1 MRKRRNTEDDS
12 SLELLLD
19 TMCNTFGGVMFIAIM
34 LFVIISNLVQ
44 AQVTTPVQDPVEL
57 YRKIESLR
65 IVLNELQR
73 QLAIQ
78 DEELKKLKTNSA
90 DSRLQEILLLEKS
103 IQVKQLAQTTLTR
116 QFETEKHRSTHLHKQ
131 IRESRD
137 KQLRQQIRADELNL
151 QTMRLQQQLQELR
164 SNPAVDQQ
172 LTFQMIQPGNEDPF
186 FMILSDDS
194 VYPVG
199 PWQYDDR
206 PDAPDAAVTTRQ
218 TSANIVQCRIR
229 PGAGCKVLDGDKLS
243 GDFQLMQKIP
253 QNRIPKFYIYPNSAQ
268 TAFRMREIFKK
279 NHLRHGCTLAIS
291 NDEPFSYQY
300 TPQADYEY

>member
-65 IVLNELQR
+65 MVLNELQR

-103 IQVKQLAQTTLTR
+103 I
-116 QFETEKHRSTHLHKQ
+116 RS
-131 IRESRD
+131 
-137 KQLRQQIRADELNL
+137 
-151 QTMRLQQQLQELR
+151 
-164 SNPAVDQQ
+164 
-172 LTFQMIQPGNEDPF
+172 
-186 FMILSDDS
+186 
-194 VYPVG
+194 
-199 PWQYDDR
+199 
-206 PDAPDAAVTTRQ
+206 
-218 TSANIVQCRIR
+218 
-229 PGAGCKVLDGDKLS
+229 
-243 GDFQLMQKIP
+243 
-253 QNRIPKFYIYPNSAQ
+253 
-268 TAFRMREIFKK
+268 
-279 NHLRHGCTLAIS
+279 
-291 NDEPFSYQY
+291 
-300 TPQADYEY
+300 